1 MSDLSTTAVADAPAP
16 DRTLPSTIVL
26 TEKDFATLVDLRQRC
41 EEARARYN
49 SAAED
54 AKSKKKAFEGA
65 REVFE
70 TNFDRIVKR
79 TKGEDLPLFN
89 QSEQL
94 DRAKSDPVVTKLVD
108 RLLGYGHD
116 VNAIIV
122 AGYTQ
127 DERHEAEQYLDRLDA
142 RKKRLETEIVTDD
155 EARELAETTVPPAFL
170 LPQPLT
176 PIELADLAE
185 RLKAEDFTVTT
196 EQLAEFNKAQIAEV
210 RDFLDKSKAVRAEKG
225 DAVTFDDL
233 PDAPEFLIDANDP
246 TVDTAGDDDE
256 DETNN
261 PNVH

>member
-89 QSEQL
+89 QSEL
-94 DRAKSDPVVTKLVD
+94 LERAQADPVVMKLVD
-108 RLLGYGHD
+108 RLLANGHD

-127 DERHEAEQYLDRLDA
+127 DERAQASAYLDALDA
-142 RKKRLETEIVTDD
+142 VVGRVVTG
-155 EARELAETTVPPAFL
+155 EASDSLADSVVDVPAFL

-176 PIELADLAE
+176 PIELADLAK
-185 RLKAEDFTVTT
+185 RLKAEDFTVTP
-196 EQLAEFNKAQIAEV
+196 EQLAEFSKAQIAEV
-210 RDFLDKSKAVRAEKG
+210 RDFLDKSKAVRAEK
-225 DAVTFDDL
+225 DDSVTFDDL

-246 TVDTAGDDDE
+246 TVDTTEDDDE
-256 DETNN
+256 TND
-261 PNVH
+261 PSVH